1 MDSGFSWLAQDTFKA
16 WELPKRA
23 PPAEVQLRQS
33 VPFDATTSYAET
45 YKPYEIQPRHVIQRP
60 QYAGRPLHISVS
72 ISYSQ
77 NVLGQL
83 TIDLQDS
90 EMKCIL

>member
-1 MDSGFSWLAQDTFKA
+1 MQLHVMEWSFGFLQDTFKA

-45 YKPYEIQPRHVIQRP
+45 YKPYEIQPRHVVQRP
-60 QYAGRPLHISVS
+60 QYAGSHDAVQTLCCCCLLLDHS
-72 ISYSQ
+72 IAS
-77 NVLGQL
+77 
-83 TIDLQDS
+83 
-90 EMKCIL
+90 